1 MGDQE
6 EQAQTELVTP
16 EYSYGKNI
24 ATPKQMGMGSSG
36 SSGALADNIS
46 GLMLYTDLL
55 LEGDGAASLRFN
67 KESDAPTE
75 AEWNRMSRS
84 KAVKLRRKARK
95 ALGNRFYMLT
105 GAKCKDRSGTEHDR
119 YSFIDNIPS
128 GKMPFIQ
135 TNSTAPKFQGI
146 IPGIVEGITKLNPSG
161 LFKIFAGSVGGGGYC
176 HPTKFKEVR
185 QTLNSK
191 GVPLSGKHTVAAPPE
206 AKYVLEA
213 ELADLDEDLW
223 TEVGESKPKFNPT
236 TGAIESFENRN
247 KNPFKMVNQIMNK
260 NFNNIDNIMEK
271 TPKMTKI
278 SAGYF
283 LLLSALLGF
292 ILMKTHSK
300 SL

>member
-1 MGDQE
+1 MGEQEDQ
-6 EQAQTELVTP
+6 QAQLETP

-36 SSGALADNIS
+36 APGALADNIS

-95 ALGNRFYMLT
+95 PLGDRFYMAT
-105 GAKCKDRSGTEHDR
+105 GAKCKDRSGKEHDR

-128 GKMPFIQ
+128 GKLPFIQ

-146 IPGIVEGITKLNPSG
+146 IPGIAEGITNLNPSG
-161 LFKIFAGSVGGGGYC
+161 LFKVFASSVGGSGYC

-191 GVPLSGKHTVAAPPE
+191 GVPLSGKHTVVAPKDP
-206 AKYVLEA
+206 KYVLEA
-213 ELADLDEDLW
+213 ELADLNEDLW
-223 TEVGESKPKFNPT
+223 REVGESKPKFNPT
-236 TGAIESFENRN
+236 TGAIEAFENRN
-247 KNPFKMVNQIMNK
+247 KNPFKMINQIMNK

-271 TPKMTKI
+271 TPKMTKV

-292 ILMKTHSK
+292 ILVKTHTK